1 MRFRCVSGLGFAK
14 DRSVC
19 WGASGCSEDIL
30 TTEHGSFHW
39 FSMGN
44 VTRAMV
50 GFRAHKW
57 PCSEGLKLQAKAL
70 EKLQNGKNRMRDL
83 SFSKLWGLY
92 DLKINKNI

>member
-39 FSMGN
+39 FSMGTSN
-44 VTRAMV
+44 G
-50 GFRAHKW
+50 GFLSAQVALLGRVKIA
-57 PCSEGLKLQAKAL
+57 SIAL

-92 DLKINKNI
+92 YLKINKNI